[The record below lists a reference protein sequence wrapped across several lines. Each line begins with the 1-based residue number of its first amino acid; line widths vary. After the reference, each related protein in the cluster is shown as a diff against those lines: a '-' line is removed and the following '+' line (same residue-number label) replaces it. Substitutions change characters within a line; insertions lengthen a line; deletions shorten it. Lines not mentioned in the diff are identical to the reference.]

1 MSTQAAAPESTCP
14 VFLALHQPRVPAMPT
29 HRDAHPVFPSRKS
42 VVSYLCLVTPGEVR
56 TTGGN
61 HACSGI
67 YMGCRYL
74 PTLQSAGRQTSGFHG
89 HPEHVPWDRTSP
101 LAPWGWAWLPLPA
114 ILFSPLHFP
123 EAIRCRLPLC
133 FCPHS
138 SSCLESPSCP
148 VHLAVHTHPSFLH
161 RAVQTSVPL

>member
-1 MSTQAAAPESTCP
+1 
-14 VFLALHQPRVPAMPT
+14 MPT
-29 HRDAHPVFPSRKS
+29 HRDAHPVFPSRKTS

-67 YMGCRYL
+67 YLVCRYL
-74 PTLQSAGRQTSGFHG
+74 STLQSAGRQTSGFHG
-89 HPEHVPWDRTSP
+89 QTQARPLGQNISP
-101 LAPWGWAWLPLPA
+101 GPMGWAWLPLPA
-114 ILFSPLHFP
+114 TLFSPLHFP
-123 EAIRCRLPLC
+123 EAIRCHLPLC
-133 FCPHS
+133 FCSHS